1 MNTTANTTPTQ
12 APIQSIPWL
21 ELFQKGQDMYKDFAK
36 DTNTLNVLIV
46 GKTGVGKSTLINAI
60 FGENLAKAGTG
71 KPITQAI
78 ECHTSSKHPGLHIY
92 DTRGLELGD
101 PSTIANIE
109 SYLRENRAKEPRE
122 QIHIVWFCIAEPSR
136 RLEETEK
143 ELFRSIARQGFPI
156 IAAIT
161 KASQDKDENG
171 QSFHA
176 FVQQELD
183 ESQVVRTRAL
193 EVEDDDGN
201 LQKPKGLDELLEKS
215 YACMEEAQ
223 ANALARFQDYS
234 KEQQHKANIAHAKSI
249 INRYATAC
257 SAAAASPIPFSDIA
271 ILTPIQIAMI
281 VHISNIFGINVSKE
295 NAAQL
300 VATLTS
306 VVGAAFGLRFLA
318 QIAGNLLKLIPGL
331 GSVTG
336 GAINATIAFG
346 ATKVMGNAYI
356 AYLDSNVNH
365 LTSLVTD
372 ISPEVFSDFVNKA
385 KADYDKNPDKE

>member
-1 MNTTANTTPTQ
+1 MPNTQ
-12 APIQSIPWL
+12 ASEVDLLAAFLQAQIICKEVKEATKS
-21 ELFQKGQDMYKDFAK
+21 K
-36 DTNTLNVLIV
+36 LNILIV
-46 GKTGVGKSTLINAI
+46 GKTGYGKSTLINTI
-60 FGENLAKAGTG
+60 FDEKLAQSGTG
-71 KPITQAI
+71 KPITQEI
-78 ECHTSSKHPGLHIY
+78 KCYTSTKQPDLAIY
-92 DTRGLELGD
+92 DSRGLELNAPD
-101 PSTIANIE
+101 TITNIE
-109 SYLRENRAKEPRE
+109 QFLSSNHSKDPNE

-136 RLEETEK
+136 RLENLEI
-143 ELFRSIARQGFPI
+143 ELFKAIKQRNFPLV
-156 IAAIT
+156 AVIT

-171 QSFHA
+171 QSFKA
-176 FVQQELD
+176 FVQGKLNID

-201 LQKPKGLDELLEKS
+201 LQKPKGIDELLEQSCK
-215 YACMEEAQ
+215 YMDEGK
-223 ANALARFQDYS
+223 ANALARFQAYN
-234 KEQQHKANIAHAKSI
+234 KEHRRQANIAHAKSI

-271 ILTPIQIAMI
+271 ILMPIQIAMI

-306 VVGAAFGLRFLA
+306 VVGAAFGLRFLT

-356 AYLDSNVNH
+356 AYLDSNIDH
-365 LTSLVTD
+365 LTDILTD
-372 ISPEVFSDFVNKA
+372 FKPDMFKSYVDSA
-385 KADYDKNPDKE
+385 KAQYDKTAKA

>member
-12 APIQSIPWL
+12 IPIQSIPWI

-36 DTNTLNVLIV
+36 DTNALNVLIV

-176 FVQQELD
+176 FVQQQLD

-201 LQKPKGLDELLEKS
+201 LQKPKGIDELLEQSCK
-215 YACMEEAQ
+215 YMDEGK

-271 ILTPIQIAMI
+271 ILTPIQIGMI
-281 VHISNIFGINVSKE
+281 LHISNIFGINISKE
-295 NAAQL
+295 NAAKL
-300 VATLTS
+300 LTALAS
-306 VVGAAFGLRFLA
+306 VVGTAFAVRFGVQLL
-318 QIAGNLLKLIPGL
+318 GNVLKFIPGA
-331 GSVTG
+331 GSVAG
-336 GAINATIAFG
+336 GAINATIALG

-356 AYLDSNVNH
+356 AYLDSNIDH
-365 LTSLVTD
+365 LADILTD
-372 ISPEVFSDFVNKA
+372 FKPDMFKSYVDSAKVQYDKTA
-385 KADYDKNPDKE
+385 KA

>member
-12 APIQSIPWL
+12 IPIQSIPWI

-176 FVQQELD
+176 FVQQQLD

-271 ILTPIQIAMI
+271 ILTPIQIGMI
-281 VHISNIFGINVSKE
+281 LHISNIFGINISKE
-295 NAAQL
+295 NAAKL
-300 VATLTS
+300 LTALAS
-306 VVGAAFGLRFLA
+306 VVGTAFAVRFGVQLL
-318 QIAGNLLKLIPGL
+318 GNVLKFIPGA
-331 GSVTG
+331 GSVAG
-336 GAINATIAFG
+336 GAINATIALG
-346 ATKVMGNAYI
+346 TTKVMGNAYI
-356 AYLDSNVNH
+356 AYLDSNIDH
-365 LTSLVTD
+365 LADILTD
-372 ISPEVFSDFVNKA
+372 FKPDMFKSYVDSAKVQYDKTA
-385 KADYDKNPDKE
+385 KA

>member
-12 APIQSIPWL
+12 IPIQSIPWI

-36 DTNTLNVLIV
+36 DTNALNVLIV

-176 FVQQELD
+176 FVQQQLD

-201 LQKPKGLDELLEKS
+201 LQKPKGIDELLEQSCK
-215 YACMEEAQ
+215 YMDEGK

-271 ILTPIQIAMI
+271 ILTPIQIGMI
-281 VHISNIFGINVSKE
+281 LHISNIFGINISKE
-295 NAAQL
+295 NAAKL
-300 VATLTS
+300 LTALAS
-306 VVGAAFGLRFLA
+306 VVGTAFAVRFGVQLL
-318 QIAGNLLKLIPGL
+318 GNVLKFIPGA
-331 GSVTG
+331 GSVAG
-336 GAINATIAFG
+336 GAINATIALG

-356 AYLDSNVNH
+356 AYLDSNIDH
-365 LTSLVTD
+365 LTDILTD
-372 ISPEVFSDFVNKA
+372 FKPDMFKSYVDSA
-385 KADYDKNPDKE
+385 KAQYDKTAKA